1 MKKMINMTH
10 IEGLLYEHALELKE
24 SGPKSKN
31 PGTKFISGTI
41 SIATDDA
48 CTNIVPVHFTYVTA
62 TTSKGSTNATFTTL
76 TNIIDG
82 KFGSIMANG
91 KDNAVKL
98 RIDSALA
105 LNEFY
110 SDRNGKEELVSV
122 KRNEGG
128 FVHVADALAEE
139 EKTRDTFTCDML
151 ITGVM
156 HLDEDEEKH
165 TPEKAI
171 VRGAIFDFRNALLPV
186 EFSAV
191 NKGAIQYFEGLE
203 ASNQSPV
210 LTKIWG
216 RQVSETIV
224 NTITEES
231 AFGESSI
238 REVKSSRKD
247 FVITGASKEPYIWDD
262 ESTMTAVELSE
273 AIAARET
280 LLVFQIA
287 GIVDKGIVGALID
300 EVGAEE
306 LLQSLLRSGTTQNLL
321 GLLENVHA
329 GLIQNVLGELGEG
342 LNEIGHRIS
351 AIRAANKTRLGIN
364 LTNRHNFILLD

>member
-128 FVHVADALAEE
+128 FVHVMVNEPFN
-139 EKTRDTFTCDML
+139 EKEIERCKFKTTML
-151 ITGVM
+151 ITKAVRT
-156 HLDEDEEKH
+156 EANPEKE
-165 TPEKAI
+165 TPEKVTISGYA
-171 VRGAIFDFRNALLPV
+171 FDFRKALLPV
-186 EFSAV
+186 SYTVLNESGM
-191 NKGAIQYFEGLE
+191 NYFEGLE
-203 ASNQSPV
+203 ASEKNPV
-210 LTKIWG
+210 LTEVWG
-216 RQVSETIV
+216 KQVSRTV
-224 NTITEES
+224 VRKVTK
-231 AFGESSI
+231 ESSWGDA
-238 REVKSSRKD
+238 EVQEFKNTYKD
-247 FVITGASKEPYIWDD
+247 YVITGSQKEPFVFDMEDTYTS
-262 ESTMTAVELSE
+262 EELTK
-273 AIAARET
+273 AIAERET
-280 LLVFQIA
+280 YLATIKQRR
-287 GIVDKGIVGALID
+287 D
-300 EVGAEE
+300 EYLATKNN
-306 LLQSLLRSGTTQNLL
+306 SGTKTTTISN
-321 GLLENVHA
+321 GNA
-329 GLIQNVLGELGEG
+329 GF
-342 LNEIGHRIS
+342 
-351 AIRAANKTRLGIN
+351 
-364 LTNRHNFILLD
+364 NF